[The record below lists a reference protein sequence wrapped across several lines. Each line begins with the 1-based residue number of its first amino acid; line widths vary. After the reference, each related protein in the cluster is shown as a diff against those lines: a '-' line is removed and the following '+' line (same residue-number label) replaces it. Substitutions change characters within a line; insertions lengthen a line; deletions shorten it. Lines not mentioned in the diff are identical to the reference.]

1 MTGSTPNG
9 CATVVNDDPDPSSSS
24 GDPSTPPPPTTE
36 KTGVHRRLLT
46 SIKGMFGSNSTSIS
60 WSEFVK
66 DYLDSGIVDRLEV
79 GHDGWA
85 RVHLKQDQASSEA
98 GGKEVVI
105 EPPSTWWSWTNSLSS
120 GFKLPSALS
129 WEFDDVS
136 STASSIL
143 DGSSATT
150 EASDVA
156 KDDLDEAAKADAVN
170 DKAVEPNNAVI
181 PDNAKSA
188 KIYLQ
193 IGRPSYLERNLKLAY
208 QRLNI
213 APANF
218 IHIVYN
224 DKKHLGTSTSGI
236 GTAIFSLFLTILP
249 LLIIIKIGR
258 DLKGG
263 GAGGEGSGM
272 GGFADFFTGGTA
284 AKSEV
289 DPDTIN
295 VTFADVA
302 GCDEA
307 KVEILEFVN
316 FLKHPD
322 KYLAL
327 GAKVPHGAILYG
339 PPGTGKTLLAK
350 AAAKEAGVPFLAQ
363 SGSEFTELFVGM
375 GPLRMRSLFATAR
388 SKAPCI
394 LFIDEIDAIGRKR
407 GGKFQG
413 GNNEEENTLNQLLS
427 EMDGFKTGSSVI
439 VLGATNRLD
448 ILDKA
453 LLRPGRFDRHIEV
466 TVPDI
471 KGRASI
477 FKVHLKGIKT
487 DHNITDLSRQLA
499 ALTHGFTGAEIANMC
514 NEAALVAAREGCD
527 TVKVEH
533 FKAAMERV
541 VAGLERKS
549 RKLQPEERRRVA
561 YHEAGHAVS
570 GWFLKLANP
579 LLKVSIIPRG
589 KGLGYALYQ
598 PEEKFLYTG
607 AALADVM
614 CMSLGGRAAEI
625 IFFGEFTTGAQDDL
639 RKVTE
644 SAYSQILRYGM
655 SEKVGHVSFNMDE
668 GVMKPYSEATGTL
681 VDTEV
686 RSMINSAMARTL
698 DLLREKKDLVEQLA
712 ELLLEKEVLEREDM
726 VAVLGPRPWAEKTS
740 YDDFVAGTGS
750 IDEDNTLPIG
760 LQAWNSKVGEG
771 EQGITIN
778 NEAQEETTNKEQ
790 KDAIP
795 ENNDGNSE
803 DQKDGT
809 DEELKDETVES
820 QEGQI
825 IDEHVDVTGDEL

>member
-1 MTGSTPNG
+1 MNGTTPNG
-9 CATVVNDDPDPSSSS
+9 CATVIPKDAEPAVNKGKPA
-24 GDPSTPPPPTTE
+24 
-36 KTGVHRRLLT
+36 VHTRLIS
-46 SIKGMFGSNSTSIS
+46 SIKGMFGTSSTSIS
-60 WSEFVK
+60 WADFVK
-66 DYLDSGIVDRLEV
+66 DYLDSGTVDRLEV

-85 RVHLKQDQASSEA
+85 RVYLKHEKGCCD
-98 GGKEVVI
+98 GVKEDLG
-105 EPPSTWWSWTNSLSS
+105 EPPSAWWSWTTS
-120 GFKLPSALS
+120 FKLPSMLS

-136 STASSIL
+136 STTS
-143 DGSSATT
+143 SSATNESVDSS
-150 EASDVA
+150 EASCDAA
-156 KDDLDEAAKADAVN
+156 KDIELDDPVKNDAVN
-170 DKAVEPNNAVI
+170 EQAVEPTPVI
-181 PDNAKSA
+181 AEDSKSA

-224 DKKHLGTSTSGI
+224 DRKHLGSSSSGI
-236 GTAIFSLFLTILP
+236 GTAVFSLFLTILP
-249 LLIIIKIGR
+249 ILIILKIGR

-263 GAGGEGSGM
+263 GGGGEGGM
-272 GGFADFFTGGTA
+272 GGFAEFFTGGTA
-284 AKSEV
+284 SKAEV
-289 DPDTIN
+289 NPDTIN

-307 KVEILEFVN
+307 KIEILEFVN
-316 FLKHPD
+316 FLKHPE

-375 GPLRMRSLFATAR
+375 GPLRMRSLFASAR

-427 EMDGFKTGSSVI
+427 EMDGFKTQSSVI

-477 FKVHLKGIKT
+477 FKVHLAGIKT
-487 DHNITDLSRQLA
+487 EVDITDLARQLA

-514 NEAALVAAREGCD
+514 NEAALVAAREGSND
-527 TVKVEH
+527 VRVEH

-549 RKLQPEERRRVA
+549 RKLQPEERKRVA

-570 GWFLKLANP
+570 GWFLKFANP

-644 SAYSQILRYGM
+644 SAYSQILVYGM
-655 SEKVGHVSFNMDE
+655 SEKVGHVSFRMDE
-668 GVMKPYSEATGTL
+668 GTMKPYSEATGAL
-681 VDTEV
+681 VDSEV
-686 RSMINSAMARTL
+686 RLMISTAMERTL
-698 DLLREKKDLVEQLA
+698 ELLKEKKDLVEQLA

-726 VAVLGPRPWAEKTS
+726 VAVLGNRPWAEKTS

-750 IDEDNTLPIG
+750 VEEDSTLPVG
-760 LQAWNSKVGEG
+760 LQGWNSKVEKK
-771 EQGITIN
+771 
-778 NEAQEETTNKEQ
+778 EETDDIDSTTVMSDNAEDKTDDNTGTILAVENK
-790 KDAIP
+790 
-795 ENNDGNSE
+795 
-803 DQKDGT
+803 T
-809 DEELKDETVES
+809 DDSSPTKAEHETHEL
-820 QEGQI
+820 
-825 IDEHVDVTGDEL
+825 

>member
-1 MTGSTPNG
+1 MNGIATPNG
-9 CATVVNDDPDPSSSS
+9 CATAIPKEQEPEI
-24 GDPSTPPPPTTE
+24 PLCKEKPP
-36 KTGVHRRLLT
+36 VHTRLIS
-46 SIKGMFGSNSTSIS
+46 SIKGMFGTSSTSIS
-60 WSEFVK
+60 WSDFVK
-66 DYLDSGIVDRLEV
+66 DYLDSGLVDRLEV

-85 RVHLKQDQASSEA
+85 RVHLKHEKGGSE
-98 GGKEVVI
+98 GNKEELG
-105 EPPSTWWSWTNSLSS
+105 EPPSAWWSWTNS
-120 GFKLPSALS
+120 FKLPSMLS

-136 STASSIL
+136 STTS
-143 DGSSATT
+143 SSATNET
-150 EASDVA
+150 VDSSEASCDVA
-156 KDDLDEAAKADAVN
+156 KEVELVDNKDAVKSQ
-170 DKAVEPNNAVI
+170 DQATEPTPVI
-181 PDNAKSA
+181 AEDSKSA

-224 DKKHLGTSTSGI
+224 DRKHLGTSSSGI
-236 GTAIFSLFLTILP
+236 GTAVFSLFLTILP
-249 LLIIIKIGR
+249 ILIIIKIGR

-263 GAGGEGSGM
+263 GSSGEGGM

-284 AKSEV
+284 FKAEV
-289 DPDTIN
+289 NPDTIN

-307 KVEILEFVN
+307 KIEILEFVN
-316 FLKHPD
+316 FLKHPE

-375 GPLRMRSLFATAR
+375 GPLRMRSLFAAAR

-427 EMDGFKTGSSVI
+427 EMDGFKTESSVI

-477 FKVHLKGIKT
+477 FKVHLAGIKT
-487 DHNITDLSRQLA
+487 ELDITALARQLA
-499 ALTHGFTGAEIANMC
+499 ALTHGFTGAEIANVC
-514 NEAALVAAREGCD
+514 NEAALVAAREGRD
-527 TVKVEH
+527 SVATEH

-541 VAGLERKS
+541 VTGLERKS
-549 RKLQPEERRRVA
+549 RKLQPEERKRVA

-570 GWFLKLANP
+570 GWFLKFANP

-644 SAYSQILRYGM
+644 SAYSQILMYGM
-655 SEKVGHVSFNMDE
+655 SEKVGHVSFKMDE
-668 GVMKPYSEATGTL
+668 GIMKPYSEATGSL
-681 VDTEV
+681 VDMEV
-686 RSMINSAMARTL
+686 RSMINAAMERTL
-698 DLLREKKDLVEQLA
+698 QLLREKKDLVEQLA

-726 VAVLGPRPWAEKTS
+726 VAVLGNRPWAEKTS

-750 IDEDNTLPIG
+750 VEENSTLPIG
-760 LQAWNSKVGEG
+760 LQGWNDKVERKVIGE
-771 EQGITIN
+771 
-778 NEAQEETTNKEQ
+778 
-790 KDAIP
+790 
-795 ENNDGNSE
+795 NST
-803 DQKDGT
+803 T
-809 DEELKDETVES
+809 DEHEVEENKILLTETDNQTDDKLQVDEKTDDNSSIEVPQATSEL
-820 QEGQI
+820 
-825 IDEHVDVTGDEL
+825 